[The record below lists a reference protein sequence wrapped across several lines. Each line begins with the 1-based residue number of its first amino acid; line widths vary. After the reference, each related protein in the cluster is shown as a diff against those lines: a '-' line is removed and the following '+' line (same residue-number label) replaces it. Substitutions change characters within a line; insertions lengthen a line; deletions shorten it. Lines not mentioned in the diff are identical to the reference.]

1 MRFGTWNVRSLYRSG
16 SLTTVNRELARYKLD
31 LVGVQEVRWDKEGEV
46 RAGGLYSFSMEKKR
60 KSLIG
65 NKIFVHHRILSAV
78 KRVEFVSDRMLYIV
92 MRGRWCNIIVLNA
105 HAPSEGEKVS
115 KDSFMRKWNEFLI
128 IFQGPMKILLIDFKA
143 KLGKDDIFTP
153 TIWNE
158 SLHQD
163 SNDNGARI
171 VNVTT

>member
-1 MRFGTWNVRSLYRSG
+1 
-16 SLTTVNRELARYKLD
+16 
-31 LVGVQEVRWDKEGEV
+31 
-46 RAGGLYSFSMEKKR
+46 
-60 KSLIG
+60 
-65 NKIFVHHRILSAV
+65 
-78 KRVEFVSDRMLYIV
+78 